1 MFFVAVF
8 FWETYLGRWSELTS
22 MWFIWVEFQQE
33 MMFILHEVPHELQV
47 RMILYQSW
55 IQNIAD
61 HWIGNVWK
69 NWHFQ
74 KRVTWYKNIGPSDAS
89 LFYEAMWKEGSRT
102 AALKQIEVPSFV
114 AANWNGQIC
123 QRGRALSCLFF
134 FCHLFMFIS
143 WSSMHRN
150 EHLHVGCWV
159 VWPVHTCTI
168 LYFSNCPF
176 IQSLVSTVVF
186 DWGNLESQTSHV
198 FLSGCLA
205 FGVAARRPVGIA
217 GVNQK
222 FLRYRALS
230 VNDNDTDQ
238 NGL

>member
-1 MFFVAVF
+1 MHVF
-8 FWETYLGRWSELTS
+8 LLMRRCGRRA
-22 MWFIWVEFQQE
+22 QGQ
-33 MMFILHEVPHELQV
+33 PHWNKLRCRV
-47 RMILYQSW
+47 LWAR
-55 IQNIAD
+55 
-61 HWIGNVWK
+61 IGKGRSVK
-69 NWHFQ
+69 GEGHFH
-74 KRVTWYKNIGPSDAS
+74 V
-89 LFYEAMWKEGSRT
+89 
-102 AALKQIEVPSFV
+102 
-114 AANWNGQIC
+114 
-123 QRGRALSCLFF
+123 FF
-134 FCHLFMFIS
+134 FCHLFTFIS
-143 WSSMHRN
+143 WSSMDRN

-238 NGL
+238 SGL

>member
-1 MFFVAVF
+1 MRFFLWGDVEGGLKDSRI
-8 FWETYLGRWSELTS
+8 ETNWGA
-22 MWFIWVEFQQE
+22 EFCG
-33 MMFILHEVPHELQV
+33 HELE
-47 RMILYQSW
+47 R
-55 IQNIAD
+55 AD
-61 HWIGNVWK
+61 LSKGK
-69 NWHFQ
+69 G
-74 KRVTWYKNIGPSDAS
+74 T
-89 LFYEAMWKEGSRT
+89 L
-102 AALKQIEVPSFV
+102 LSFFSV
-114 AANWNGQIC
+114 IS
-123 QRGRALSCLFF
+123 SCLSVDPA
-134 FCHLFMFIS
+134 CIEMNIFM
-143 WSSMHRN
+143 WG
-150 EHLHVGCWV
+150 VGWYDLYILD
-159 VWPVHTCTI
+159 HTCTI

-186 DWGNLESQTSHV
+186 DCGNLESQTSHV